1 MPRSPQPA
9 RHPEPPK
16 NLVTRQLPLIQ
27 LDISW
32 FRIHRSH
39 YEPLYFG
46 NSGNSRFDA
55 PAQEYRILYVAQNQQ
70 GAFIETFGAHTGI
83 RVVSYG
89 ELSLRSMSCLQ
100 TTRSLKLVDLTGPG
114 LSKIGADGRLCTGN
128 HRLSQRWA
136 LALWQHSMQVDG
148 IYYRARHD
156 LSHNCAAI
164 FDRAMDCWT
173 VKQTLRCTG
182 NEFKETFAEILDH
195 YEFGLIK

>member
-1 MPRSPQPA
+1 
-9 RHPEPPK
+9 
-16 NLVTRQLPLIQ
+16 
-27 LDISW
+27 
-32 FRIHRSH
+32 
-39 YEPLYFG
+39 
-46 NSGNSRFDA
+46 
-55 PAQEYRILYVAQNQQ
+55 
-70 GAFIETFGAHTGI
+70 
-83 RVVSYG
+83 
-89 ELSLRSMSCLQ
+89 MSCLQ